1 MHCCTRMESKTSVV
15 HRKPANRV
23 SGFTLIELLVVIAI
37 IAILAGMLLP
47 ALSKA
52 KPKAQGIQCMNC
64 HRQLALAWRL
74 YSEDNRDELLFASE
88 NSSDPK
94 TISAS
99 WVTGTLDFN
108 PGNRVNWDPDV
119 SIKKSPM
126 WKYCG
131 NSLGIWRCPGDLS
144 FVTVNGK
151 RMPRTRSM
159 SMNTFLGGWGGTDGG
174 YTADVGAYRIYRKQS
189 DLNEQSP
196 TKTFVLLDM
205 REDSIDM
212 GNFLT
217 KMRGYS
223 PRNPNQYGFFD
234 LPAFYHNRAGGFSF
248 ADGHSEVK
256 KWVDPRTMPMLKKQS
271 IVVDDTTTANNPD
284 VAWLQDNA
292 TRPK

>member
-1 MHCCTRMESKTSVV
+1 MESKTSVA

-52 KPKAQGIQCMNC
+52 KTKAQGIQCMNC

-88 NSSDPK
+88 NTSDPK

-131 NSLGIWRCPGDLS
+131 NSLAIWRCPGDQS
-144 FVTVNGK
+144 FVTVSGK
-151 RMPRTRSM
+151 RILRTRSM

-174 YTADVGAYRIYRKQS
+174 YAADVGAYRIYRKQS

-256 KWVDPRTMPMLKKQS
+256 KWVDPRTMPMLKKQN